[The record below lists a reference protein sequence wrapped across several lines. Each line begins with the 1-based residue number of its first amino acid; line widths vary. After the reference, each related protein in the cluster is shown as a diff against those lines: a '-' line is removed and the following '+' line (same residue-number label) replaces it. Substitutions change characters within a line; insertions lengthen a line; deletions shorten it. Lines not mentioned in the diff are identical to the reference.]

1 MGLPLKNYPL
11 QAQSEEQYDLE
22 IDDHVTIPDMF
33 VSFLA
38 QKPQINPHY
47 DRVKGES
54 EAWIAE
60 LVIPQSIY
68 PLDSTRNKRITADYA
83 ITLRR
88 TTRNMSRRTSPT
100 S

>member
-1 MGLPLKNYPL
+1 MYLPLQNYPP
-11 QAQSEEQYDLE
+11 QAQREEQDDIE

-38 QKPQINPHY
+38 QEPQISPYY

-60 LVIPQSIY
+60 
-68 PLDSTRNKRITADYA
+68 
-83 ITLRR
+83 
-88 TTRNMSRRTSPT
+88 
-100 S
+100 